1 MLEYKKPDSP
11 PEIVVQAEL
20 YRACKEAG
28 LNCDLEYH
36 IPIDPLVENRRDN
49 ASIPDLVVVENRQ
62 IIVIVEVKPHSQF
75 DKSNTYNSEQI
86 KRYKQFGVPVFILY
100 SIYDIP
106 HLVKRLFRIQQNY
119 LKSISE
125 TSSTFSKNEKSSE
138 NRWEEKINIA
148 IDKFNKVFPNYEFTN
163 EYSLETIATA
173 VKILGLDCVLRIIC
187 YPDRKVEDF
196 FFYLNSRLDYID
208 RGKKGTITLNRRN
221 STLQTERSHEYKLYR
236 IDRKLN

>member
-1 MLEYKKPDSP
+1 MLEYKES
-11 PEIVVQAEL
+11 VCV
-20 YRACKEAG
+20 KEAVIQSKLYESCEKAG
-28 LNCDLEYH
+28 LVCDLQYVVFLDGKKEKCV
-36 IPIDPLVENRRDN
+36 L
-49 ASIPDLVVVENRQ
+49 DLVVIENYQ
-62 IIVIVEVKPHSQF
+62 IIAIVEVKDQEDNPDRIRDSKQL
-75 DKSNTYNSEQI
+75 

-106 HLVKRLFRIQQNY
+106 HLIKRLVKIQQNY

-125 TSSTFSKNEKSSE
+125 TSSIFGKNEKRSE
-138 NRWEEKINIA
+138 DRWEEKINKA
-148 IDKFNKVFPNYEFTN
+148 IDEFNKIFPNYEFTN
-163 EYSLETIATA
+163 EHSLETIATA
-173 VKILGLDCVLRIIC
+173 VKVLGLNCVLSIIC
-187 YPDRKVEDF
+187 YPNRKVEDF